1 MGDAETLLAG
11 LDPEQRAAVEAPR
24 GPVCVLAG
32 AGTGKTRTIT
42 HRIAYLVHRGLVAPG
57 QVLAVSFTSRAAGE
71 MRTRLRDLGVHQAQ
85 ARTFHAATMKQL
97 RYFWPR
103 VVGGDPWQLI
113 DGKMRAIAQAA
124 RRVGMST
131 ETEMLRDLAGE
142 IDWAKSSLIAPVD
155 YATAA
160 AKATRD
166 LPAAA
171 AQIVAVYECYE
182 KLKSG
187 ARMLD
192 FNDYLLHTAAVF
204 EEHPEV
210 ATEFR
215 DRYRCFVVDEYQDV
229 TPLQQRVL
237 DAWLGGR
244 DDLTVVGDANQTIY
258 SFAGAAPHWLLNF
271 PRRYPE
277 ATIVRLERDY
287 RSTPEV
293 VSLANQV
300 ISGARDRPSGSR
312 LKLIGQRPK
321 GPRPHFAEFDDE
333 PAEAHAVARRIG
345 KLRKAGVPAH
355 EIAVLFRVNGQSEV
369 YEQALTEA
377 DIPYL
382 VRGGE
387 RFFNRPEV
395 RQAMQAIRAAALTR
409 PRSEPRPADLAAES
423 HPAAEPRLA
432 DSARPVAEPR
442 PAAESRPAD
451 LSRPVAELRRTAES
465 HPAHP
470 TAAPYSPGPH
480 SATATALAHRAAGV
494 QSRVADPEA
503 PPAPADAE
511 APPAAAPRPRPFDLL
526 AVVRAVLAPLGLTPQ
541 PPAGGAARERW
552 ESLSGLLGVADELLT
567 ALPEA
572 DLRRFSAELD
582 ARAEAQHPPTVAGV
596 TLASMHAA
604 KGLEWDAVFLV
615 GLVEGTLPIQHA
627 IGDTPADAAAIEEE
641 RRLFYVG
648 ITRAR
653 EHLWL
658 SWALSRA
665 EGGKRY
671 RRRSRFLNGLMP
683 EDHPAALPAR
693 AHGVSG
699 NTLSRQSVKPGC
711 RGCGGAL
718 IGTTAI
724 KLGRCAGC
732 PSTVDEEL
740 LARLLAWR
748 GARAKQLK
756 VPPYVVFTDAT
767 LTAIAEQRPADD
779 AALVSI
785 SGIGATKLTR
795 FGADVLALVHGAQ
808 SSDHGEDTRS
818 GS

>member
-1 MGDAETLLAG
+1 MGDVETLLAG

-42 HRIAYLVHRGLVAPG
+42 HRIAHLVHRGLVSPG
-57 QVLAVSFTSRAAGE
+57 QVLAVSFTARAAGE
-71 MRTRLRDLGVHQAQ
+71 MRTRLRDLGVQAAQ

-103 VVGGDPWQLI
+103 VVGGEPWQLI

-124 RRVGMST
+124 RKAGLST
-131 ETEMLRDLAGE
+131 ETESLRDLAGE
-142 IDWAKSSLIAPVD
+142 IDWAKSSLVAPAD
-155 YATAA
+155 YALAA
-160 AKATRD
+160 AKAARD
-166 LPAAA
+166 LPAQAS
-171 AQIVAVYECYE
+171 QVVAVYEGYE
-182 KLKSG
+182 KLKSS

-204 EEHPEV
+204 EDYPEV

-258 SFAGAAPHWLLNF
+258 SFAGAAPQWLLNF
-271 PRRYPE
+271 PRRFPE
-277 ATIVRLERDY
+277 AVVVRLERDY

-300 ISGARDRPSGSR
+300 IGAARDRPAGSR
-312 LKLIGQRPK
+312 LKLVGQRPS
-321 GPRPHFAEFDDE
+321 GPRPSFAEFDDE
-333 PAEAHAVARRIG
+333 PAEARAVARRIK
-345 KLRKAGVPAH
+345 KLVKSGVPIN

-387 RFFNRPEV
+387 RFFARTEV
-395 RQAMQAIRAAALTR
+395 RQAMQAIR
-409 PRSEPRPADLAAES
+409 
-423 HPAAEPRLA
+423 
-432 DSARPVAEPR
+432 
-442 PAAESRPAD
+442 
-451 LSRPVAELRRTAES
+451 
-465 HPAHP
+465 
-470 TAAPYSPGPH
+470 TAAIMRRPDPDAGP
-480 SATATALAHRAAGV
+480 
-494 QSRVADPEA
+494 E
-503 PPAPADAE
+503 
-511 APPAAAPRPRPFDLL
+511 DLVG
-526 AVVRAVLAPLGLTPQ
+526 VVRELLVPLGLTPE
-541 PPAGGAARERW
+541 PPTGGAVRERW
-552 ESLSGLLGVADELLT
+552 ESLNGLVGVAGDLAT
-567 ALPEA
+567 ALPDA
-572 DLRRFSAELD
+572 DLRRYTAELD
-582 ARAEAQHPPTVAGV
+582 ARAESQHPPTVAGV

-615 GLVEGTLPIQHA
+615 GLSEGTLPILHA
-627 IGDTPADAAAIEEE
+627 IGEGAACAAAIEEE

-658 SWALSRA
+658 SWALARA
-665 EGGKRY
+665 EGGKKF
-671 RRRSRFLNGLMP
+671 RRRSRFLNGLVP
-683 EDHPAALPAR
+683 EDHPAAFSAR
-693 AHGVSG
+693 SNGVSG
-699 NTLSRQSVKPGC
+699 TTSSRNAVKLGC
-711 RGCGGAL
+711 RGCGGQL

-724 KLGRCAGC
+724 KLGRCAHC
-732 PSTVDEEL
+732 PSDVDEEL
-740 LARLLAWR
+740 LARLQAWR

-767 LTAIAEQRPADD
+767 LTAIAEQRPVDT

-785 SGIGATKLTR
+785 SGIGATKITR

-808 SSDHGEDTRS
+808 SSDHGEGTRS